1 MILYGAGCMLDAGTF
16 LSATYQECVANIC
29 CRDLKPENLL
39 LDAQG
44 YCKVAD
50 FGFAK
55 KILDEKT
62 YTICGTPDYQVC
74 CRLLGCQPMAGLMSY
89 PVSLYIPAQPPAA
102 IQALFSGVRP
112 SDQGANQSVD
122 HPAIPA
128 QVAGPHTLTHS
139 HTHISQALHIPAAA
153 CRPASSTCA

>member
-1 MILYGAGCMLDAGTF
+1 MGSCAVLVGALVKGPTALMTSLVNVDAQPQPAALANSAGALIVWAAALLGINLLCYCCMQCCLHACRRGLPCAAD
-16 LSATYQECVANIC
+16 QEGVANVC
-29 CRDLKPENLL
+29 RRDLKPENLL

-74 CRLLGCQPMAGLMSY
+74 CRQSTSKLTD
-89 PVSLYIPAQPPAA
+89 SLW
-102 IQALFSGVRP
+102 QALLAIGSGN
-112 SDQGANQSVD
+112 SG
-122 HPAIPA
+122 
-128 QVAGPHTLTHS
+128 T
-139 HTHISQALHIPAAA
+139 
-153 CRPASSTCA
+153 ASCK